1 MQLGEKKLIVQRA
14 SIGAKN
20 PGLGQVPVTIQVP
33 GLTVV
38 GTAGPPTEVNIS
50 LITYKVNIFKT
61 IIICRFY
68 VY

>member
-38 GTAGPPTEVNIS
+38 GTAGPPTEVNF
-50 LITYKVNIFKT
+50 LINKYCI
-61 IIICRFY
+61 
-68 VY
+68 

>member
-20 PGLGQVPVTIQVP
+20 PGLGQAPVTIQVP

-38 GTAGPPTEVNIS
+38 GTAGPPTEVLPFIYNK
-50 LITYKVNIFKT
+50 LLVFNHLNYF
-61 IIICRFY
+61 
-68 VY
+68 

>member
-38 GTAGPPTEVNIS
+38 GTAGPPTEVYI
-50 LITYKVNIFKT
+50 YFKNLL
-61 IIICRFY
+61 
-68 VY
+68 

>member
-38 GTAGPPTEVNIS
+38 GTAGPPTEVNNI
-50 LITYKVNIFKT
+50 YKPMNNRATVET
-61 IIICRFY
+61 T
-68 VY
+68 

>member
-38 GTAGPPTEVNIS
+38 GTAGPPTEVKNKNK
-50 LITYKVNIFKT
+50 Y
-61 IIICRFY
+61 
-68 VY
+68 

>member
-38 GTAGPPTEVNIS
+38 GTAGPPTEVIVLQYCKTN
-50 LITYKVNIFKT
+50 NIFDNHL
-61 IIICRFY
+61 
-68 VY
+68 